1 MTAVDFQNPRIVPP
15 GPLTIN
21 LRVEQTALADISR
34 GTVTPSR
41 ALPDA
46 RHEATGESVRGSGTV
61 REASTSDATP
71 ARAAASLAD
80 RLAIVLRPPEN
91 VLVAAHRMLEW
102 PAAFFDY
109 QVTGIQ
115 ELLTRDALLLADD
128 MGLGKTIQA
137 IAALRIL
144 VLQKRIR
151 TSLVIVPAS
160 LVSQWRRELRKWA
173 PELRISTISGPA
185 SDRTWQWDAPADV
198 YLTSYE
204 TLRSDFTDNPHS
216 APRRRVW
223 DLLILDEA
231 QKIKNRDAEVSRK
244 CKQLHRRRTWALTG
258 TPLENSVEDLASVLE
273 AVAPSADGAE
283 AMRLIPGPA
292 LMRRLAQVQ
301 LRRRKRDV
309 LPELPPKSI
318 SHIPLPLAGPQRE
331 SYERAE
337 RDGVVQLRQA
347 GVSVRIENVLE
358 LIVRLKQICNFCPR
372 TGRSAK
378 LEDVHERIS
387 TLDSEGHRALVFSQF
402 TDNIH
407 GARAIA
413 GALRDFQPL
422 LYTGDLES
430 WERDGVLRRF
440 REQNKHKVLV
450 LSLRAGGL
458 GLNLQDASYVFH
470 FDRWWNPAVERQAED
485 RTHRLGQTVPVHVY
499 TYALEGTIEERIA
512 AILREKQILFD
523 ELVDDVSIDLRS
535 ALTAKELFGLF
546 GLAPPAVNS
555 AN

>member
-1 MTAVDFQNPRIVPP
+1 MNVVDTRYWRIAPRMS
-15 GPLTIN
+15 LTIN
-21 LRVEQTALADISR
+21 LRVAETALADMSG
-34 GTVTPSR
+34 GTVTPTA
-41 ALPDA
+41 ALLHA
-46 RHEATGESVRGSGTV
+46 RSHFTRTSLRTSAIA
-61 REASTSDATP
+61 REPVTADATP
-71 ARAAASLAD
+71 TRNALSLAE
-80 RLAIVLRPPEN
+80 RLAKVLRPPAN
-91 VLVAAHRMLEW
+91 APAAFQPMLEW
-102 PAAFFDY
+102 PGTFFEY
-109 QVTGIQ
+109 QVAGIQ
-115 ELLTRDALLLADD
+115 ELLVRDALLLADD

-144 VLQKRIR
+144 VMQRRIEA
-151 TSLVIVPAS
+151 SLVIVPAS

-173 PELRISTISGPA
+173 PELQVSTIRGPA
-185 SDRTWQWDAPADV
+185 SERGWQWAAPADV

-216 APRRRVW
+216 SPRRRVW
-223 DLLILDEA
+223 DLLLLDEA
-231 QKIKNRDAEVSRK
+231 QKIKNRDTDVSRK
-244 CKQLHRRRTWALTG
+244 CKQLRRRRTWALTG
-258 TPLENSVEDLASVLE
+258 TPLENSVDDLASVLE
-273 AVAPSADGAE
+273 AVASTADGAE
-283 AMRLIPGPA
+283 AVRLSPGSA
-292 LMRRLAQVQ
+292 LMRRHAQVQ
-301 LRRRKRDV
+301 LRRRKADV
-309 LPELPPKSI
+309 LPELPPKSVSNI
-318 SHIPLPLAGPQRE
+318 ALPLDGEQRT

-337 RDGVVQLRQA
+337 RDGVVQLREA
-347 GVSVRIENVLE
+347 GPSVRIENVLE

-378 LEDVHERIS
+378 LDDVHERMH

-402 TDNIH
+402 TDTKY

-413 GALRDFQPL
+413 EALSSFQPL
-422 LYTGDLES
+422 LYTGDLDS
-430 WERDGVLRRF
+430 WERESVLRRF
-440 REQNKHKVLV
+440 RDETRYKVLV

-499 TYALEGTIEERIA
+499 TYTLEGTIEERIA

-546 GLAPPAVNS
+546 DLLGGH
-555 AN
+555 